1 MSKPLVDIILPVY
14 NSENFISKT
23 INSILNQKYKNWRL
37 LIIDDK
43 SQDNTFKIIQK
54 KYSKYIKRK
63 KIFLYQ
69 NSKNQGQGYSR
80 NFLLKKISSNYIAF
94 IDSDDLW
101 KKNKLYDQINFMEK
115 KKYDFTFTDYK
126 ILKDNKKI
134 NTAKAPTFFN
144 YDNFLRN
151 TYIAT
156 STIILSRKAIGKL
169 NFPNIRLCEDYIFK
183 CNLLKKFTAF
193 KLPKINMYY
202 RIRKDSL
209 QSQRLKVLYAVW
221 RINKKFNNMSLLQN
235 LLSLFFIS
243 LNSLKKYGFR

>member
-37 LIIDDK
+37 MIIDDK

-69 NSKNQGQGYSR
+69 NSKNQGQSYSR

-126 ILKDNKKI
+126 ILEDNKKI
-134 NTAKAPTFFN
+134 NIAKAPTFFN
-144 YDNFLRN
+144 YDNFVRN

-169 NFPNIRLCEDYIFK
+169 NFPNTRLCEDYLFK

-193 KLPKINMYY
+193 KLPKINTYY

-221 RINKKFNNMSLLQN
+221 IINKKFNNMSLLQN

>member
-37 LIIDDK
+37 MIIDDK

-69 NSKNQGQGYSR
+69 NSKNQGQSYSR

-134 NTAKAPTFFN
+134 NIAKAPTFFN
-144 YDNFLRN
+144 YDNFVRN

-169 NFPNIRLCEDYIFK
+169 NFPNTKLCEDYLFK

-193 KLPKINMYY
+193 KLPKMNTYY